1 MWSTIVTEPNRRDP
15 RSSRWQFAALA
26 VTIGLTSA
34 SASAQTAQPLE
45 QRFLLG
51 VGTHQGLGGS
61 IGGRGY
67 VPATNIKQ
75 MKELGLTSF
84 RDDLPWSDFELPGRQ
99 LGFNPLLGRLDA
111 QIKADIGSPMII
123 LAFGHHLVPNS
134 NPPTTDEAR
143 QRFVGYAT
151 TAAQSLAARRP
162 IFELW
167 NEYNIAARSSP
178 DFNVENYVALARVV
192 QPAVKRAAP
201 SSPFVVGALGDDH
214 GWKWTDALLQ
224 TGVLSIADGI
234 SIHIYNFCMNPAMRT
249 SAEAI
254 ERLETFHQRVARAT
268 NNPNYPIYLTETGW
282 PNGNAKCSV
291 SEQLAADNM
300 AQMIL
305 WSSTA
310 GPWLKGIW
318 VYELKD
324 SGTKPT
330 ELEHNFGIYHFD
342 NSPKPAACSIR
353 ESWSFIRTSLK
364 AEKTRP
370 IPGVVLV
377 RSQSGP
383 ETKAALWSESPTKR
397 YEVRLK
403 GAEPNVEVSHVCQQ
417 GAGPAPGAW
426 TELSTTPLLVT
437 AKGQAALDFEIRPVN

>member
-1 MWSTIVTEPNRRDP
+1 
-15 RSSRWQFAALA
+15 
-26 VTIGLTSA
+26 
-34 SASAQTAQPLE
+34 
-45 QRFLLG
+45 
-51 VGTHQGLGGS
+51 
-61 IGGRGY
+61 
-67 VPATNIKQ
+67 
-75 MKELGLTSF
+75 
-84 RDDLPWSDFELPGRQ
+84 
-99 LGFNPLLGRLDA
+99 
-111 QIKADIGSPMII
+111 
-123 LAFGHHLVPNS
+123 
-134 NPPTTDEAR
+134 
-143 QRFVGYAT
+143 
-151 TAAQSLAARRP
+151 
-162 IFELW
+162 
-167 NEYNIAARSSP
+167 
-178 DFNVENYVALARVV
+178 
-192 QPAVKRAAP
+192 
-201 SSPFVVGALGDDH
+201 
-214 GWKWTDALLQ
+214 
-224 TGVLSIADGI
+224 
-234 SIHIYNFCMNPAMRT
+234 
-249 SAEAI
+249 
-254 ERLETFHQRVARAT
+254 
-268 NNPNYPIYLTETGW
+268 
-282 PNGNAKCSV
+282 
-291 SEQLAADNM
+291 
-300 AQMIL
+300 MIL